1 MLQTTLGRETNEYD
15 CSLIAGKDKMDPF
28 VVAPGPHD
36 VPLPTLYWD
45 PGKKKQQQG
54 AGPDT
59 FYCQHH
65 ISHEGDPFL

>member
-1 MLQTTLGRETNEYD
+1 
-15 CSLIAGKDKMDPF
+15 MDPF

-36 VPLPTLYWD
+36 VPHPTLYWD